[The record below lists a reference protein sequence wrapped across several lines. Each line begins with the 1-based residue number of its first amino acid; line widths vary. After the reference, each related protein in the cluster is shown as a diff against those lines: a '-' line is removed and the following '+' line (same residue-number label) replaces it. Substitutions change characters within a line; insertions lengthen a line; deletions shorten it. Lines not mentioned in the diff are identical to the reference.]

1 MRVSINKTGH
11 FLFSIFISL
20 YSLSLI
26 PFSTISVLFFVASSA
41 IEILLLHHLFAFF
54 PQLLSPFLIS
64 FCVFIHSM
72 FSSILSIAK
81 ASVKLF
87 VSCNKLPSKYSYFR
101 IQFCVMM
108 QNLFTFLM
116 LLLLIFTHCTR
127 KNLFSAGVASE
138 SSGADSCWMDRF
150 SLLTWTLRA
159 NFLHLGLGDT

>member
-1 MRVSINKTGH
+1 
-11 FLFSIFISL
+11 
-20 YSLSLI
+20 
-26 PFSTISVLFFVASSA
+26 
-41 IEILLLHHLFAFF
+41 
-54 PQLLSPFLIS
+54 
-64 FCVFIHSM
+64 M

-159 NFLHLGLGDT
+159 NFLHLGLGDTWEVGSKSRLKVIPKKEYHLCITLVTVTKIWKQPKCSSTDEWIKKNDKEDVIYI